1 MDLSGLTISAIN
13 TASGGLQA
21 YTITTAPGTMNP
33 IGSVGTPQVVPL
45 GDDDVQPVG
54 SHGLH
59 VSSNGNIYFGPG
71 GTPGFSPSVFE
82 MLNQP
87 VGGIYSWTDLEPNN
101 PASGQIHYE
110 ESATTAMVTYDGVF
124 GWGTSNPNTF
134 QLVLQVGPSFPLSTQ
149 GEGYQMSYVSG
160 AITNPENWLVGYS
173 PAGSSGDPG
182 PVDISNTVVH
192 TAPFDS
198 PPLTLAG
205 LNAPIQGQT
214 ANQID
219 LLTTNMGVGTLVHVG
234 IVGLQSP
241 GTALGFI
248 GLLNNCHLHAS
259 IDVLVGPVVTF
270 LPDLVWTPLTIPPS
284 TSTSVVGFVFNV
296 QAATL
301 NAGGLNLQTRTSNG
315 LRYVVGS
322 Q

>member
-1 MDLSGLTISAIN
+1 
-13 TASGGLQA
+13 
-21 YTITTAPGTMNP
+21 
-33 IGSVGTPQVVPL
+33 
-45 GDDDVQPVG
+45 
-54 SHGLH
+54 
-59 VSSNGNIYFGPG
+59 
-71 GTPGFSPSVFE
+71 

-87 VGGIYSWTDLEPNN
+87 VVDGIYSWTDLAPNN

-110 ESATTAMVTYDGVF
+110 ESAISAMVTYDGVF
-124 GWGTSNPNTF
+124 GWGTSNPNSF
-134 QLVLQVGPSFPLSTQ
+134 QMEFDFTTDDWSITYGVLAS
-149 GEGYQMSYVSG
+149 
-160 AITNPENWLVGYS
+160 TNPENWLVGYS
-173 PAGSSGDPG
+173 PAGFSGDPG

-219 LLTTNMGVGTLVHVG
+219 LLTTNMGVGPLFHVG

-241 GTALGFI
+241 GTPLGFI
-248 GLLNNCHLHAS
+248 GLSDDCFLHAS
-259 IDVLVGPVVTF
+259 LDVLVGPVVTF
-270 LPDLVWTPLTIPPS
+270 LPDHVWTPLTIPPS
-284 TSTSVVGFVFNV
+284 TPTSFVGFAFNV

-322 Q
+322 L